1 MNFLVVDDSKAIRW
15 LMACGSN
22 SSVTIRIRS
31 EAVPS
36 AVVSGPDRNV
46 DLVLL
51 DFTMPEMDG
60 METFLRI
67 RESWSE
73 IPVVMVTSLEST
85 APTE

>member
-1 MNFLVVDDSKAIRW
+1 
-15 LMACGSN
+15 MAQRLEQLGHQPHAVGSGPEALSYLGSN
-22 SSVTIRIRS
+22 GT
-31 EAVPS
+31 
-36 AVVSGPDRNV
+36 V